1 MNYADHGHRKR
12 EREEMLTRR
21 EALTAA
27 AVGAAALVTDAP
39 AAWAHDHA
47 IPGVRGM
54 DHVGIT
60 VPDIAEARAWFEDV
74 IGCWTP
80 LKFGPFSDPTGT
92 FMQDLLEVDPRAVI
106 PEINMLRCG
115 TGSNI
120 ELFEYI
126 SPDQDTRLA
135 RNSDFS
141 GHHLAFYVEDIDVAV
156 AYMEA
161 KGVRKLFGPFPVT
174 GGPAAGQSI
183 NYFQAPFGTY
193 VELISY
199 PHGMAYES
207 TAKRKLWSAH
217 DIGAKAID
225 KGIPGLLGLDHVGI
239 TVPDVKLARKWLEKN
254 LGGVAPLRFGPISDP
269 TGTFMTDLVDVNA
282 RAVIDEI
289 NVVRV
294 CNGSNI
300 ELFQY
305 SSPDQDTSFAVN
317 SSYSGHHIAV
327 YVDDIDRAATSL
339 GSRRGARKLL
349 GPLPVTAG
357 PAAGQSINYFG
368 TPLGTYFELISYPHG
383 MAYEKTAA
391 VRLWSPKDV
400 GSRHGRAR

>member
-1 MNYADHGHRKR
+1 
-12 EREEMLTRR
+12 MLTRR

-27 AVGAAALVTDAP
+27 AVGAAALVTEAP

-47 IPGVRGM
+47 VPGVRGM

-92 FMQDLLEVDPRAVI
+92 FMQDLLEVHPRAVI
-106 PEINMLRCG
+106 PEINVLRCG

-120 ELFEYI
+120 ELFEYEA
-126 SPDQDTRLA
+126 PDQDKRLA

-161 KGVRKLFGPFPVT
+161 KGVRKFLGPFPVT

-199 PHGMAYES
+199 PDGMAYET

-225 KGIPGLLGLDHVGI
+225 EGIPGLLGLDHVGL
-239 TVPDVKLARKWLEKN
+239 TVPDIKLARRWLEKN

-269 TGTFMTDLVDVNA
+269 VGHAHERPRRRRPQGRDRGDQRRARPQRLQH
-282 RAVIDEI
+282 RAVP
-289 NVVRV
+289 VLRARP
-294 CNGSNI
+294 GHALRRQL
-300 ELFQY
+300 ELL
-305 SSPDQDTSFAVN
+305 
-317 SSYSGHHIAV
+317 
-327 YVDDIDRAATSL
+327 AATTSRCT
-339 GSRRGARKLL
+339 STTSQAPSRASRRRRGARKLL
-349 GPLPVTAG
+349 GPLPVTEG

-368 TPLGTYFELISYPHG
+368 TPFGTYVELISYPHG

-391 VRLWSPKDV
+391 VKLWSPKDV
-400 GSRHGRAR
+400 GRRRKHR

>member
-1 MNYADHGHRKR
+1 
-12 EREEMLTRR
+12 MLTRR

-27 AVGAAALVTDAP
+27 ALGAAALATDVP

-60 VPDIAEARAWFEDV
+60 VPDIAEARTWFEDV
-74 IGCWTP
+74 IGCETP
-80 LKFGPFSDPTGT
+80 LRFGPFSDPTGT

-106 PEINMLRCG
+106 PEINVLRCG

-120 ELFEYI
+120 ELFEYT

-156 AYMEA
+156 EYMQSR
-161 KGVRKLFGPFPVT
+161 GVRKLLGPFPVT

-199 PHGMAYES
+199 PGGMAYEA

-225 KGIPGLLGLDHVGI
+225 RGIPGLLGLDHVGI
-239 TVPDVKLARKWLEKN
+239 TVPDIKQARAWLKKN
-254 LGGVAPLRFGPISDP
+254 LGGESPLRFGPISDP
-269 TGTFMTDLVDVNA
+269 TGTLMQDLVDVDP
-282 RAVIDEI
+282 RAVIEEI

-294 CNGSNI
+294 ANGSNI

-305 SSPDQDTSFAVN
+305 TAPDQDTRFAVN
-317 SSYSGHHIAV
+317 SSYSGHHIAI
-327 YVDDIDRAATSL
+327 YVDCIGPSADSL
-339 GSRRGARKLL
+339 GRRRGARRLL
-349 GPLPVTAG
+349 GPLPVTDG

-368 TPLGTYFELISYPHG
+368 TPFGTYVELISYPDG
-383 MAYEKTAA
+383 MAYEASADVK
-391 VRLWSPKDV
+391 LWSPKDV
-400 GSRHGRAR
+400 PLQHRHRS

>member
-1 MNYADHGHRKR
+1 MEA
-12 EREEMLTRR
+12 EMLTRR

-27 AVGAAALVTDAP
+27 AVGAAALVTEAP

-92 FMQDLLEVDPRAVI
+92 FMQDLLEVHPRAVI
-106 PEINMLRCG
+106 PEINVLRCG
-115 TGSNI
+115 SGSNI
-120 ELFEYI
+120 ELFEYEA
-126 SPDQDTRLA
+126 PDQDRRLA
-135 RNSDFS
+135 RNCDFS

-161 KGVRKLFGPFPVT
+161 KGVRKFLGPFPVT

-199 PHGMAYES
+199 PDGMAYET

-225 KGIPGLLGLDHVGI
+225 KGIPGLLGLDHVGL
-239 TVPDVKLARKWLEKN
+239 TVPDIKLARKWLEKN

-269 TGTFMTDLVDVNA
+269 AGTLMRDLVDVDVK
-282 RAVIDEI
+282 AVIEEI
-289 NVVRV
+289 NVVRIQ
-294 CNGSNI
+294 NGSNI

-305 SSPDQDTSFAVN
+305 SAPDQDTRLAVN
-317 SSYSGHHIAV
+317 SSYSGHHVAI
-327 YVDDIDRAATSL
+327 YVDDIDRAVASL
-339 GSRRGARKLL
+339 AKRRGARKLL
-349 GPLPVTAG
+349 GPLPVADG

-368 TPLGTYFELISYPHG
+368 TPLGHYVELISYPHG

-391 VRLWSPKDV
+391 VKLWSPKDV
-400 GSRHGRAR
+400 GRRRKHR

>member
-1 MNYADHGHRKR
+1 
-12 EREEMLTRR
+12 MLTRR

-27 AVGAAALVTDAP
+27 AVGAAALVTEAP

-47 IPGVRGM
+47 VPGVRGM

-60 VPDIAEARAWFEDV
+60 VPDIAEARTWFEEV

-80 LKFGPFSDPTGT
+80 LRFGPFSDPTGT
-92 FMQDLLEVDPRAVI
+92 FMQDLLEVHPRAVI
-106 PEINMLRCG
+106 SEINVLRCG

-120 ELFEYI
+120 ELFQY
-126 SPDQDTRLA
+126 SAPDQDRRLA

-161 KGVRKLFGPFPVT
+161 KGVRKFLGPFPVT

-199 PHGMAYES
+199 PHGMAYET

-239 TVPDVKLARKWLEKN
+239 TVPDIKLARKWLEKN
-254 LGGVAPLRFGPISDP
+254 LGAVSPLRFGPISDP
-269 TGTFMTDLVDVNA
+269 AGTLMTDLVDVDA
-282 RAVIDEI
+282 RAVIEEI
-289 NVVRV
+289 NVVRIG
-294 CNGSNI
+294 NGSNI

-305 SSPDQDTSFAVN
+305 SAPDQDTRLAVN
-317 SSYSGHHIAV
+317 SSYAGHHVAI
-327 YVDDIDRAATSL
+327 YVDDIDKAVASL
-339 GSRRGARKLL
+339 AKRRGARKLL
-349 GPLPVTAG
+349 GPLPVTEG

-368 TPLGTYFELISYPHG
+368 TPLGHYVELISYPHG

-391 VRLWSPKDV
+391 VKLWSPKDV
-400 GSRHGRAR
+400 GRRRRHR

>member
-1 MNYADHGHRKR
+1 
-12 EREEMLTRR
+12 MLTRR

-27 AVGAAALVTDAP
+27 AVGAAALVTEAP

-47 IPGVRGM
+47 VPGVRGM

-60 VPDIAEARAWFEDV
+60 VPDIAEARTWFEEV

-80 LKFGPFSDPTGT
+80 LRFGPFSDPTGT
-92 FMQDLLEVDPRAVI
+92 FMQDLLEVHPRAVI
-106 PEINMLRCG
+106 SEINVLRCG

-120 ELFEYI
+120 ELFQY
-126 SPDQDTRLA
+126 SAPDQDRRLA

-161 KGVRKLFGPFPVT
+161 RGVRKFLGPFPVT

-199 PHGMAYES
+199 PHGMAYET

-239 TVPDVKLARKWLEKN
+239 TVPDIKLARKWLEKN
-254 LGGVAPLRFGPISDP
+254 LGAVSPLRFGPISDP
-269 TGTFMTDLVDVNA
+269 AGTLMTDLVDVDA
-282 RAVIDEI
+282 RAVIEEI
-289 NVVRV
+289 NVVRIG
-294 CNGSNI
+294 NGSNI

-305 SSPDQDTSFAVN
+305 SAPDQDTRLAVN
-317 SSYSGHHIAV
+317 SSYAGHHVAI
-327 YVDDIDRAATSL
+327 YVDDIDKAVASL
-339 GSRRGARKLL
+339 AKRRGARKLL
-349 GPLPVTAG
+349 GPLPVTEG

-368 TPLGTYFELISYPHG
+368 TPLGHYVELISYPHG

-391 VRLWSPKDV
+391 VKLWSPKDV
-400 GSRHGRAR
+400 GRRRRHR

>member
-1 MNYADHGHRKR
+1 
-12 EREEMLTRR
+12 MLTRR
-21 EALTAA
+21 DALKAA
-27 AVGAAALVTDAP
+27 AIGAAALATDAP
-39 AAWAHDHA
+39 AAFAHDHA
-47 IPGVRGM
+47 VPGVLGM

-74 IGCWTP
+74 IGCQTP

-92 FMQDLLEVDPRAVI
+92 FMHDLLEVDPRAVI
-106 PEINMLRCG
+106 PEIDMLRCG

-120 ELFEYI
+120 ELFEYT
-126 SPDQDTRLA
+126 SPNQDTRLA

-156 AYMEA
+156 AYMES
-161 KGVRKLFGPFPVT
+161 KGVRKLLGPFPVT

-199 PHGMAYES
+199 PNGMAYEA

-217 DIGAKAID
+217 DVGAKAINR
-225 KGIPGLLGLDHVGI
+225 GIPGLLGLDHVGI
-239 TVPDVKLARKWLEKN
+239 TVPDIKLARKWLEKN
-254 LGGVAPLRFGPISDP
+254 LGGTAPLRFGPISDP
-269 TGTFMTDLVDVNA
+269 TGTLMTDLVDVDP
-282 RAVIDEI
+282 RAVIEEI

-294 CNGSNI
+294 QNGSNI

-305 SSPDQDTSFAVN
+305 SAPDQDTRFTAN
-317 SSYSGHHIAV
+317 SSYSGHHLAF
-327 YVDDIDRAATSL
+327 YVDDIARAADKL
-339 GSRRGARKLL
+339 GHRRGARRLL
-349 GPLPVTAG
+349 GPLPVTDG

-368 TPLGTYFELISYPHG
+368 TPFGTYVELISYPHG
-383 MAYEKTAA
+383 MAYEKTAD
-391 VRLWSPKDV
+391 VKLWSPKDV
-400 GSRHGRAR
+400 RRRKHGR

>member
-1 MNYADHGHRKR
+1 
-12 EREEMLTRR
+12 MLTRR

-27 AVGAAALVTDAP
+27 ALGAAALATDAP
-39 AAWAHDHA
+39 AAWARDHA

-60 VPDIAEARAWFEDV
+60 VPDIAEARTWFEDV
-74 IGCWTP
+74 IGCQAP
-80 LKFGPFSDPTGT
+80 LRFGPFSDPTGT

-106 PEINMLRCG
+106 PEINVLRCG

-120 ELFEYI
+120 ELFEYT
-126 SPDQDTRLA
+126 SPNQDTRLA

-156 AYMEA
+156 AYMQA
-161 KGVRKLFGPFPVT
+161 KGVRKLLGPFPVT

-199 PHGMAYES
+199 PGGMAYEA

-217 DIGAKAID
+217 DIGATATNR
-225 KGIPGLLGLDHVGI
+225 GLPGLLGLDHVGI
-239 TVPDVKLARKWLEKN
+239 TVPDVKRARTWLQKN
-254 LGGVAPLRFGPISDP
+254 LGGESPLRFGPISDP
-269 TGTFMTDLVDVNA
+269 AGTLMTDLVDVDP
-282 RAVIDEI
+282 RAVIEEI

-294 CNGSNI
+294 ANGSNI

-305 SSPDQDTSFAVN
+305 SAPDQDTRFAVN
-317 SSYSGHHIAV
+317 SSYSGHHIAI
-327 YVDDIDRAATSL
+327 YVDCIGDSADSL
-339 GSRRGARKLL
+339 GRRPGARRLL
-349 GPLPVTAG
+349 GPLPVTDG

-368 TPLGTYFELISYPHG
+368 TPFGTYVELISYPNG
-383 MAYEKTAA
+383 MAYEATAD
-391 VRLWSPKDV
+391 VKLWSPKDV
-400 GSRHGRAR
+400 PRKRRRS